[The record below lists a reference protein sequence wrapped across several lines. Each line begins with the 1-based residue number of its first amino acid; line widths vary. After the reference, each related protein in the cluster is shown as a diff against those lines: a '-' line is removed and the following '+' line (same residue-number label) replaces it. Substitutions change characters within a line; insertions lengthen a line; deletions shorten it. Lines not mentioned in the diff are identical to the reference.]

1 MRRRRS
7 VALPILAVLTLG
19 SAAARADITE
29 GALQPYQMVRSLQL
43 VQDRIAGGDHAALPM
58 QKKLL
63 ELTDAR
69 FRAASN
75 EDFADRRNAQALM
88 VYAMSGGNPATVA
101 DSLARRDMNEDDRAA
116 GAGILGY
123 LTGDVAQA
131 RSALATIDPGLQP
144 QEVAAF
150 LYLVKGSVLAGD
162 DPATALPLL
171 DRARLLAPGTLVEEA
186 ALRRT
191 VSLAVTTG
199 DGERF
204 MSAAEQY
211 ARRYLRSPYAS
222 QFAEGFVSGV
232 VGLKDS
238 LDLIRIEQTVAWMTR
253 EQARVV
259 YLRLARRAAIDGD
272 ATLLEFAS
280 SRARNYP
287 PSGAGEGEEDT
298 RGQLYSSLSSVTSET
313 VEDVLTRLRQL
324 DARQLTEGDRALL
337 DAAKAVAAE
346 VMAPVN
352 QLVVPASMERAGAP
366 AQNGEQAAAE
376 TQATSDLVLSARKK
390 LEAIDK
396 MLQETE
402 Q

>member
-7 VALPILAVLTLG
+7 AALPILATLALG
-19 SAAARADITE
+19 SASAHADYTE
-29 GALQPYQMVRSLQL
+29 GSLQPYQMVRSLQL

-69 FRAASN
+69 FRAAGN
-75 EDFADRRNAQALM
+75 EDFADRRNARALM

-101 DSLARRDMNEDDRAA
+101 DSLAHREMNEDDRAA
-116 GAGILGY
+116 AAGVLGY

-131 RSALATIDPGLQP
+131 RKALTTIDPASQP

-150 LYLVKGSVLAGD
+150 LYLVKGSVLAGEN
-162 DPATALPLL
+162 PAIALPLL
-171 DRARLLAPGTLVEEA
+171 DQARLLGPGTLVEEA

-191 VSLAVTTG
+191 VSLAVTTVNG
-199 DGERF
+199 DRF

-211 ARRYLRSPYAS
+211 ARRYLRSPYSS
-222 QFAEGFVSGV
+222 QFAEGFVSGIIA
-232 VGLKDS
+232 LKDK
-238 LDLIRIEQTVAWMTR
+238 LDLARIEQTVAWMTR

-272 ATLLEFAS
+272 AMLLEFAS

-287 PSGAGEGEEDT
+287 PSGAEEEDT
-298 RGQLYSSLSSVTSET
+298 RGELYSSLSSVTSET
-313 VEDVLTRLRQL
+313 VEDVLTRLRKL
-324 DARQLTEGDRALL
+324 DARQLTAGDRALL
-337 DAAKAVAAE
+337 DAAKTVATE
-346 VMAPVN
+346 VMAPVDRPI
-352 QLVVPASMERAGAP
+352 VPASIGRTSAP
-366 AQNGEQAAAE
+366 PQDGEQIAVEAP
-376 TQATSDLVLSARKK
+376 ATSDLVLSARQK